1 MLPPSK
7 NIWNSIYAYMIQLD
21 STSLQKNHRLQFS
34 NGAMSE
40 GGSSK
45 KVNPWVSLTTGC
57 ISGGIEC
64 VAVWPMEFIK
74 TQLQLQK
81 VVAGVKPPYT
91 GTVHDTISVKF

>member
-1 MLPPSK
+1 
-7 NIWNSIYAYMIQLD
+7 
-21 STSLQKNHRLQFS
+21 
-34 NGAMSE
+34 MSE

-91 GTVHDTISVKF
+91 GTEASYRPTNCINTQHP

>member
-1 MLPPSK
+1 MKQYLCVHDTVGFV
-7 NIWNSIYAYMIQLD
+7 Q
-21 STSLQKNHRLQFS
+21 STERSETTLSRLQFCD
-34 NGAMSE
+34 GAMSE

-91 GTVHDTISVKF
+91 GTVHDTTFVKF

>member
-1 MLPPSK
+1 
-7 NIWNSIYAYMIQLD
+7 
-21 STSLQKNHRLQFS
+21 
-34 NGAMSE
+34 MSE

-91 GTVHDTISVKF
+91 GAVVIVPSSKYKGAQHLLSELTIDCRSHIRPRLHSENNWILESV